1 MYNLTNT
8 KIYTELNMSYHYS
21 TVARKLK
28 RCKTEYKS
36 YTTEQDKRYEFLFEI
51 RKLNQQIK

>member
-1 MYNLTNT
+1 
-8 KIYTELNMSYHYS
+8 MSYHYS
-21 TVARKLK
+21 TVAIKLK

>member
-1 MYNLTNT
+1 
-8 KIYTELNMSYHYS
+8 MSYHYS
-21 TVARKLK
+21 TVSRKLK